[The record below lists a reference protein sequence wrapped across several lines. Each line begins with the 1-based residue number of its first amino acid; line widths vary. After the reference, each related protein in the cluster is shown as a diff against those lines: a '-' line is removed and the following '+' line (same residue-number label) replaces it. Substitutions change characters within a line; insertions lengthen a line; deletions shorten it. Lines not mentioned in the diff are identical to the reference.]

1 MRAPVIQTPF
11 LAQEGEG
18 AKFWLDRSPG
28 DPDLRAPQPLST
40 PLDPPSLPHDAL
52 WLVSPCPAPPGRESW
67 SKARR
72 QVPALDTSGSPGRG
86 QAPSFWSSSQLPP
99 CSFHQALWSEQLAAS
114 MRFPI
119 DRSCTEKG
127 GGLRGQVVLH
137 WGILSL
143 WSLLAFV
150 TSSPSQLRP

>member
-72 QVPALDTSGSPGRG
+72 QVPALDTPGSPGRG
-86 QAPSFWSSSQLPP
+86 QAPSFWSSSQLRPAVP
-99 CSFHQALWSEQLAAS
+99 TRLCGAS
-114 MRFPI
+114 SWQRA
-119 DRSCTEKG
+119 C
-127 GGLRGQVVLH
+127 
-137 WGILSL
+137 
-143 WSLLAFV
+143 A
-150 TSSPSQLRP
+150 SPSTGPAQRRVGGCVDRLFCIGAFSPSGPS